1 MLVKYQEIRDGIFTL
16 CREHGLR
23 PDFPETTR
31 TGRLLLLWSPDQ
43 VVVARAFIPTVA
55 DPPPTVLVRLEH
67 DLSRVFGEG
76 DGMSMR
82 MTVTVTREGRYW
94 VGVPDGYPGSCMGRS
109 IMELMQEAQAI
120 LPFMASGADGVPVP
134 DVVIDYTFSDV
145 PVELSDDIH
154 RYRELVTQRKE
165 LDRTLNE
172 LAARTVKRLRSVA
185 DLTDEDSAAML
196 GISRQR
202 VNQLRN
208 A

>member
-1 MLVKYQEIRDGIFTL
+1 
-16 CREHGLR
+16 
-23 PDFPETTR
+23 
-31 TGRLLLLWSPDQ
+31 
-43 VVVARAFIPTVA
+43 
-55 DPPPTVLVRLEH
+55 
-67 DLSRVFGEG
+67 
-76 DGMSMR
+76 MSVR

-196 GISRQR
+196 GISQAAG
-202 VNQLRN
+202 QPI

>member
-1 MLVKYQEIRDGIFTL
+1 
-16 CREHGLR
+16 
-23 PDFPETTR
+23 
-31 TGRLLLLWSPDQ
+31 
-43 VVVARAFIPTVA
+43 
-55 DPPPTVLVRLEH
+55 
-67 DLSRVFGEG
+67 
-76 DGMSMR
+76 MSMR

-120 LPFMASGADGVPVP
+120 LPFMASGAAGVPVP
-134 DVVIDYTFSDV
+134 DVVSDYTFSDV

>member
-1 MLVKYQEIRDGIFTL
+1 
-16 CREHGLR
+16 
-23 PDFPETTR
+23 
-31 TGRLLLLWSPDQ
+31 
-43 VVVARAFIPTVA
+43 
-55 DPPPTVLVRLEH
+55 
-67 DLSRVFGEG
+67 
-76 DGMSMR
+76 MSMR

>member
-1 MLVKYQEIRDGIFTL
+1 
-16 CREHGLR
+16 
-23 PDFPETTR
+23 
-31 TGRLLLLWSPDQ
+31 
-43 VVVARAFIPTVA
+43 
-55 DPPPTVLVRLEH
+55 
-67 DLSRVFGEG
+67 
-76 DGMSMR
+76 MSVR